1 MDNNAL
7 IKDYQ
12 SLSFYHIKLARLM
25 RNHGQFKTAVVL
37 CNWALTS
44 MTRAFFIYENHERFE
59 DEEIFLIKISVPLQM
74 SLYLG
79 LDVMT
84 FIDKLNFLINDEE
97 TKWELMDRKEMD
109 QILYNTEKVLAE
121 LSGRMNDENS
131 SDIPMHAPKSYP
143 QNE

>member
-84 FIDKLNFLINDEE
+84 FIDKLNFLINDE
-97 TKWELMDRKEMD
+97 
-109 QILYNTEKVLAE
+109 
-121 LSGRMNDENS
+121 NS